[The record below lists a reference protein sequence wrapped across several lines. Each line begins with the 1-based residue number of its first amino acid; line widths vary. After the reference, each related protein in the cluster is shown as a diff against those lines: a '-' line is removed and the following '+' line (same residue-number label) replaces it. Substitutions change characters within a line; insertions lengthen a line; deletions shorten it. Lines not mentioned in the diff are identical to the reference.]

1 MSRWRPAGPLG
12 LGGAPLGNLFAPIE
26 EEVAEAAIEAA
37 WTAGIRLFDT
47 APLYGLGLSEHRMG
61 RVLRRKPRDEF
72 TLCTKVGRLLEADP
86 TAPYEQHGF
95 LGGLPFRVRYDY
107 SAEATLRSIEHSL
120 ARLGLARLDMVLIH
134 DAAEDPHGP
143 AWPERFAEAMAGAAP
158 ALTRLRE
165 QGVIR
170 AWGLGVNNVEP
181 CLLALEQADPDL
193 FLIAGR
199 YTLLDHGAL
208 NRLLPACAARGA
220 SLVIGGPYNSGL
232 LAGGSTFNYAPA
244 PAELLAQ
251 RDRLAGFCAA
261 QGVPLKAAALQFCAA
276 PEVVAAVIPGGRSP
290 AEVEENAQLMAHPIP
305 PGFWTA
311 LREAGLVPSAA
322 AVPTGPRLGE

>member
-1 MSRWRPAGPLG
+1 MSRWRPEGPLG

-37 WTAGIRLFDT
+37 WAAGIRLFDT

-61 RVLRRKPRDEF
+61 RVLRRKKRDDF

-86 TAPYEQHGF
+86 AAPYEQHSF
-95 LGGLPFRVRYDY
+95 FGGLPFRVRYDY

-120 ARLGLARLDMVLIH
+120 ARLGLARLDIVLIH

-143 AWPERFAEAMAGAAP
+143 TWPERFAEAMAGAAP

-208 NRLLPACAARGA
+208 ERLIPACAARGA
-220 SLVIGGPYNSGL
+220 SLIIGGPYNSGL
-232 LAGGSTFNYAPA
+232 LAGGDTFNYAPA
-244 PAELLAQ
+244 PAELLAR
-251 RDRLAGFCAA
+251 RDRLAEFCAQ

-290 AEVEENAQLMAHPIP
+290 AEVEENARLMAHPIP
-305 PGFWTA
+305 PGFWAA
-311 LREAGLVPSAA
+311 LRGAGLIPPAA
-322 AVPTGPRLGE
+322 ALPTGNKLGG

>member
-1 MSRWRPAGPLG
+1 MRWRPPGPLG
-12 LGGAPLGNLFAPIE
+12 LGGAPLGNLFAPIAE
-26 EEVAEAAIEAA
+26 EAAEAAIEAA
-37 WTAGIRLFDT
+37 WDGGIRFYDT

-61 RVLRRKPRDEF
+61 RVLRRKPRGDYA
-72 TLCTKVGRLLEADP
+72 LCTKVGRLLDPDEAVP
-86 TAPYEQHGF
+86 REQHGF
-95 LGGLPFRVRYDY
+95 VDGLPFRVRYDY

-120 ARLGLARLDMVLIH
+120 ARLGVARLDVVLIH

-143 AWPERFAEAMAGAAP
+143 AWHDRFAEAMDGAAP

-165 QGVIR
+165 EGVIR

-181 CLLALEQADPDL
+181 CLMALERADPDL

-208 NRLLPACAARGA
+208 PGLLPACAARGA

-244 PAELLAQ
+244 PAELVAR
-251 RDRLAGFCAA
+251 RDRLSALAA
-261 QGVPLKAAALQFCAA
+261 EHGMELKAAALQFCAA
-276 PEVVAAVIPGGRSP
+276 PEVVACVIPGGRSP
-290 AEVEENAQLMAHPIP
+290 QEVRENARLMSQPIP
-305 PGFWTA
+305 RAFWDA
-311 LREAGLVPSAA
+311 LRKQGLIPAEA
-322 AVPTGPRLGE
+322 AVPA